1 MRLNVA
7 QFLKIKGDTMKRK
20 LLAGIVAFGLTA
32 SMVTGSL
39 YSVNGTGV
47 VQAAELAARAEGR
60 TWDLTGANPDRPTLE
75 GATGELDGIQIDAL
89 AGKFAP
95 RDTDTQVN
103 AGTILTVPVEANTDG
118 ATLTFALSGGSTT
131 VEAAGQQYVSANS
144 AVTIPLEASETDT
157 ECEVSFVAGA
167 YLESIEI
174 SYNEPAEEYP
184 GVPENVQAADA
195 SYTFESAEGLLAED
209 GTAPANNT
217 LEKERGT
224 FRDMKVD
231 AVNGKFAVQP
241 ANGRVQ
247 INAGTVLYIPA
258 AYDEAG
264 AELLIAGT
272 TNGSTPA
279 NITVNGEAATT
290 NTRMA
295 LDMTDDAVYPQY
307 IKVEFTEQAYVTG
320 ISLNYAS
327 DSDYPDPVVEAKDK
341 VWDFTASSAVERPDL
356 QGAEGEYDGIQ
367 IDASTG
373 KFSPRDTDTQVN
385 AGTTL
390 YIPVAPDAEGASI
403 TVAGNNYN
411 NLTLTLNGEAISVG
425 EETALPAVE
434 KNTYVALEFSSD
446 DGTGSCYLYNIS
458 VDYMSDSEVSMNT
471 VTVGTGE
478 GYDYSSIQDALDANE
493 SSASTPLVIQ
503 IAPGT
508 YSEKITVDKPW
519 VSFQPLYSN
528 GGDIII
534 EESYYSSN
542 TFNADGQFA
551 PQDDYDLGTDQ
562 CGTVLLTANATGFSA
577 TGITFQ
583 NSYNVVD
590 HTGEGEQTPAV
601 AFGSAA
607 DRVYLKDCKFI
618 GRQDTLYL
626 HGAGARVQ
634 VENCYIEGTVDF
646 VFGDADAYFT
656 GCELHMAGFAGRDT
670 GYFTAANTKKGDTG
684 LVFYRCTLTV
694 DESYGEGSTVSLG
707 RPWQT
712 ECYTE
717 SVRTA
722 DGTFVTEYDP
732 DRKNPSYENTASSV
746 TFVEC
751 TMDPAIQNERWNVW
765 TRKDTEGNT
774 LDVTYHDD
782 VHFAEYNSKDVN
794 GEYLNPEDYKD
805 DIVLGTMAVTDDAEG
820 MIGSLLGDMG
830 FGEGI
835 GNWTPSLPDAP
846 AQELPGTEEPGTEE
860 PGTEEPG
867 TEEPGTE
874 EPGTTTPGGEDT
886 EKPGDSGNTGNT
898 GDTGS
903 GSDNGNGGSTTVT
916 DNKNNA
922 GSTDKNVNSGS
933 AVKAAKTGDSTNVM
947 VYAGALVVSVIV
959 LAAVVIALRLR
970 KNRNS

>member
-7 QFLKIKGDTMKRK
+7 QFYKIKGDTMKRK
-20 LLAGIVAFGLTA
+20 LLAGIVAFGLTVG
-32 SMVTGSL
+32 MVTGSL
-39 YSVNGTGV
+39 YTVNGTGV
-47 VQAAELAARAEGR
+47 VQAAEPAARAEGR
-60 TWDLTGANPDRPTLE
+60 TWDLTGTSAVERPNLQGNE
-75 GATGELDGIQIDAL
+75 GEYDGIQIDATN
-89 AGKFAP
+89 GKFFP
-95 RDTDTQVN
+95 RSSDVQIN
-103 AGTILTVPVEANTDG
+103 AGTILKVPVEANSDG
-118 ATLTFALSGGSTT
+118 AVLTISLSGNPAT
-131 VEAAGQQYVSANS
+131 VEVNGQQYTFTNS
-144 AVTIPLEASETDT
+144 TAIELGSSETDT
-157 ECEVSFVAGA
+157 TCEVTFLETQGEGETNYSSAYVA
-167 YLESIEI
+167 SIAL

-195 SYTFESAEGLLAED
+195 SYTFESAEGLLEED
-209 GTAPANNT
+209 GTAPADNT
-217 LEKERGT
+217 LEGERGT

-231 AVNGKFAVQP
+231 ATNNGKFAVQP

-247 INAGTVLYIPA
+247 INAGTILYIPA

-356 QGAEGEYDGIQ
+356 QGAAGEYDGIQ

-411 NLTLTLNGEAISVG
+411 NLTLTLNGETISVG

-434 KNTYVALEFSSD
+434 KNTYVALEFSSA

-458 VDYMSDSEVSMNT
+458 VDYVSDSEVSMNT
-471 VTVGTGE
+471 VTVGAGE
-478 GYDYSSIQDALDANE
+478 GYDYSSIQAALDANE

-542 TFNADGQFA
+542 TFNENGQFV
-551 PQDDYDLGTDQ
+551 PQDKYDLGTDQ

-646 VFGDADAYFT
+646 IFGDADAYFT

-670 GYFTAANTKKGDTG
+670 GYFTAANTKEGDTG
-684 LVFYRCTLTV
+684 LVFYQCTLTV

-717 SVRTA
+717 SVRTK

-846 AQELPGTEEPGTEE
+846 TQEL
-860 PGTEEPG
+860 PG

-903 GSDNGNGGSTTVT
+903 GSNNGNGGSTTVT

-959 LAAVVIALRLR
+959 LAAVVIALRVR
-970 KNRNS
+970 KK